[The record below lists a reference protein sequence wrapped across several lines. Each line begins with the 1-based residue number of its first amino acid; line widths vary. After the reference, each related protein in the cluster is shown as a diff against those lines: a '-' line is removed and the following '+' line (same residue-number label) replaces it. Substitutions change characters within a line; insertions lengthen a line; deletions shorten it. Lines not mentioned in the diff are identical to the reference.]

1 MISGRVRIIRSK
13 ERIDMYKILLADDEG
28 IVIDSLKFIIEK
40 NFPDICQVESAKTGR
55 KVIELAE
62 SFRPDIAFMDIQ
74 MPGINGIEAM
84 REIREMNRSTIFIVM
99 SAYDK
104 FDYAKEAINLGVLE
118 YLNKPVDQSRI
129 VDVMKRAME
138 HIDEEKERRS
148 QDLLI
153 KEKLETVVPIIE
165 NNMIYTALFQDDY
178 DVEIDNFRSLLSI
191 DRDYGFVIVLEWGD
205 NQAENRLTN
214 AVGTGIRMQ
223 SYYKEIR
230 EVVKG
235 FFECIMGS
243 MMANRIIIYVPYEKN
258 SLEYNE
264 RIEIIEKTRTMIRKL
279 KQYVDVKFRAGIG
292 SVVKIADCVRSYE
305 EGQRAL
311 RKSGGTV
318 AHVADLP
325 ITASYEADY
334 PIDEERRLF
343 DMTGKGNE
351 NEALIAA
358 NRFFGW
364 MAENYSDHINDIKL
378 KVLEFVLWAE
388 HLAINEGGM
397 TYHFLSRQDYLPS
410 LLELNTL
417 DEIQQW
423 FVNKIGAACRDV
435 VQNREKQSASSVER
449 AKAYISERYN
459 KDISLDEVSR
469 EVDIS
474 PYYFSKL
481 FKEETGSNFIE
492 YLTSI
497 RINKAKQLISG
508 SDMSMKEICTEVGY
522 SDPNYFSR
530 IFKKNVGV
538 TPTEYK
544 EGI

>member
-1 MISGRVRIIRSK
+1 
-13 ERIDMYKILLADDEG
+13 MYKIMLADDEG

-40 NFPDICQVESAKTGR
+40 NFPDICRVESAKTGR

-84 REIREMNRSTIFIVM
+84 KEIRSMNGSTIFIVM

-104 FDYAKEAINLGVLE
+104 FDYAREAINLGVLE
-118 YLNKPVDQSRI
+118 YLNKPVDQARI
-129 VDVMKRAME
+129 VDVLKRAMRM
-138 HIDEEKERRS
+138 IDEEKDRRS
-148 QDLLI
+148 QDLII

-178 DVEIDNFRSLLSI
+178 DEEIDNFRSLLSI
-191 DRDYGFVIVLEWGD
+191 DKDYGFVIVLEWGD
-205 NQAENRLTN
+205 EKTDNHLTN
-214 AVGTGIRMQ
+214 AVGTGIKMQ

-235 FFECIMGS
+235 FYECIIGS
-243 MMANRIIIYVPYEKN
+243 MMANRVIIYVPHDTDN
-258 SLEYNE
+258 LEYTE

-279 KQYVDVKFRAGIG
+279 RQYVDVKFRAGIG
-292 SVVKIADCVRSYE
+292 SVVKLEECARSYQ

-311 RKSGGTV
+311 RKSDGTV
-318 AHVADLP
+318 AHVEDLP
-325 ITASYEADY
+325 IMVSYEANY

-343 DMTGKGNE
+343 DMTEKGNE

-358 NRFFGW
+358 NRFFDW
-364 MAENYSDHINDIKL
+364 MRENYGDHIYDIKL
-378 KVLEFVLWAE
+378 KVLEFVLRAE
-388 HLAINEGGM
+388 HIAIAESGM
-397 TYHFLSRQDYLPS
+397 EYHFLSRQDYLTS
-410 LLELNTL
+410 LLALNTM

-423 FVNKIGAACRDV
+423 FINKIVSACRDV
-435 VQNREKQSASSVER
+435 VSSKEKQGSSSVER
-449 AKAYISERYN
+449 AKAYIAERYN
-459 KDISLDEVSR
+459 KDISLDDVSR
-469 EVDIS
+469 EMDIS

-481 FKEETGSNFIE
+481 FKEETGENFIE

-508 SDMSMKEICTEVGY
+508 TDMSMKEICTEVGY
-522 SDPNYFSR
+522 ADPNYFSR

-544 EGI
+544 EKQ

>member
-1 MISGRVRIIRSK
+1 
-13 ERIDMYKILLADDEG
+13 MYKILLADDEG

-40 NFPDICQVESAKTGR
+40 NFPETCQIESAKTGR

-84 REIREMNRSTIFIVM
+84 KEIRSINKSTIFIVM

-104 FDYAKEAINLGVLE
+104 FDYAKEAINLGVLD
-118 YLNKPVDQSRI
+118 YLNKPVDQGRI
-129 VDVMKRAME
+129 VEVLKRAMKM
-138 HIDEEKERRS
+138 IDDEKERRS

-165 NNMIYTALFQDDY
+165 NNMIYTALFRDDY
-178 DVEIDNFRSLLSI
+178 DEEIENFKELLSI
-191 DRDYGFVIVLEWGD
+191 DKDYGYVILLEWGD
-205 NQAENRLTN
+205 NQAEHHLTN
-214 AVGTGIRMQ
+214 AVGSGIRMQ

-235 FFECIMGS
+235 FYECVISSIMT
-243 MMANRIIIYVPYEKN
+243 NRVIIYVPYEK
-258 SLEYNE
+258 STLEYNE

-279 KQYVDVKFRAGIG
+279 KQYVDVRFRAGIG
-292 SVVKIADCVRSYE
+292 SVMKFSDCAMSYE
-305 EGQRAL
+305 EAQRAL
-311 RKSGGTV
+311 RKSDGSV

-325 ITASYEADY
+325 ITVSYENNY
-334 PIDEERRLF
+334 PIDQERRIF
-343 DMTGKGNE
+343 DMTEKGNE

-364 MAENYSDHINDIKL
+364 MAENYGDHITDIKL
-378 KVLEFVLWAE
+378 KVLEFVLWSE
-388 HLAINEGGM
+388 HLAITEGGM
-397 TYHFLSRQDYLPS
+397 KYNFLSRQDYLPS
-410 LLELNTL
+410 LLELKTL

-423 FVNKIGAACRDV
+423 FLGKISAACKDV
-435 VQNREKQSASSVER
+435 VQSKEKQSASSVER
-449 AKAYISERYN
+449 AKSYIAERYN

-481 FKEETGSNFIE
+481 FKEETGENFIE

-497 RINKAKQLISG
+497 RINKAKQLITG

-544 EGI
+544 EQS

>member
-1 MISGRVRIIRSK
+1 
-13 ERIDMYKILLADDEG
+13 MYKIMLADDEG

-62 SFRPDIAFMDIQ
+62 TFRPDIAVMDIQ
-74 MPGINGIEAM
+74 MPGINGIDAM
-84 REIREMNRSTIFIVM
+84 KEIREINRSTIFIVM

-118 YLNKPVDQSRI
+118 YLNKPVDQARI
-129 VDVMKRAME
+129 VDVLSRAMKQ
-138 HIDEEKERRS
+138 IDEEKERRS

-153 KEKLETVVPIIE
+153 KEKLETVIPIIE

-178 DVEIDNFRSLLSI
+178 DEEIDNFRNLLSI
-191 DRDYGFVIVLEWGD
+191 DKDFGFVIVLEWGD
-205 NQAENRLTN
+205 NQSENHLTN
-214 AVGTGIRMQ
+214 AVGTGIKMQ

-235 FFECIMGS
+235 FYECIIGS
-243 MMANRIIIYVPYEKN
+243 MMANRIIIYVPYGKN

-279 KQYVDVKFRAGIG
+279 RQYVDVKFRAGIG
-292 SVVKIADCVRSYE
+292 SIVRLSECARSYE
-305 EGQRAL
+305 EAQRAL
-311 RKSGGTV
+311 RKSEGSV

-325 ITASYEADY
+325 IMVSYEDNY
-334 PIDEERRLF
+334 PIDQERRLF
-343 DMTGKGNE
+343 EMTEKGNE

-364 MAENYSDHINDIKL
+364 MVENYGDHIYDIKL

-388 HLAINEGGM
+388 HLAITEGGM
-397 TYHFLSRQDYLPS
+397 EYHFLSRQDYLPQI
-410 LLELNTL
+410 LALNTL

-423 FVNKIGAACRDV
+423 FVSKISAASRDV
-435 VQNREKQSASSVER
+435 VQSKEKQSSSSVER
-449 AKAYISERYN
+449 AKAYIEQRYN

-492 YLTSI
+492 YLTSL

-544 EGI
+544 ERQ

>member
-1 MISGRVRIIRSK
+1 
-13 ERIDMYKILLADDEG
+13 MYKIMLADDEG

-40 NFPDICQVESAKTGR
+40 NFGDLCQIEYAKTGR

-62 SFRPDIAFMDIQ
+62 TFRPDIAVMDIQ

-84 REIREMNRSTIFIVM
+84 KEIRSVNKTTIFIVM

-104 FDYAKEAINLGVLE
+104 FDYAREAINLGVLE
-118 YLNKPVDQSRI
+118 YLNKPVDQARI
-129 VDVMKRAME
+129 VEVLSRAMKM
-138 HIDEEKERRS
+138 IDDEKEKRT
-148 QDLLI
+148 QDLII

-178 DVEIDNFRSLLSI
+178 DEEIENFKSLLSI
-191 DRDYGFVIVLEWGD
+191 EKEFGFVTVIEWGD
-205 NQAENRLTN
+205 HQSENRLTN

-235 FFECIMGS
+235 YFECVIGS
-243 MMANRIIIYVPYEKN
+243 MMANRVIIYVPYDN
-258 SLEYNE
+258 RTLEYTE

-279 KQYVDVKFRAGIG
+279 SQYIDMKFRAGIG
-292 SVVKIADCVRSYE
+292 SIYTLEECAKSYAE
-305 EGQRAL
+305 AQRAL
-311 RKSGGTV
+311 RKSDGTV
-318 AHVADLP
+318 AHVMDLP
-325 ITASYEADY
+325 ITITYEQNY
-334 PIDEERRLF
+334 PVDEEKRLF
-343 DMTGKGNE
+343 EMTEKGNE

-358 NRFFGW
+358 NRFFDW
-364 MAENYSDHINDIKL
+364 MVENYSDHIMDIKL
-378 KVLEFVLWAE
+378 KVLEFVLWSE
-388 HLAINEGGM
+388 HLAFEEGGM

-410 LLELNTL
+410 LLALQTV

-423 FVNKIGAACRDV
+423 FVSKISAACKDV
-435 VQNREKQSASSVER
+435 VQNKEKQSSSSVER
-449 AKAYISERYN
+449 AKTYIMERYN
-459 KDISLDEVSR
+459 KDISLDDVSR

-481 FKEETGSNFIE
+481 FKEETGENFIE

-497 RINKAKQLISG
+497 RINKAKQLITG

>member
-1 MISGRVRIIRSK
+1 
-13 ERIDMYKILLADDEG
+13 MYKILLADDEG

-40 NFPDICQVESAKTGR
+40 NFPDSCIIESARTGR

-74 MPGINGIEAM
+74 MPGINGIDAM
-84 REIREMNRSTIFIVM
+84 KEIREANKTTIFIVM

-104 FDYAKEAINLGVLE
+104 FDYAKEAINLGVLD
-118 YLNKPVDQSRI
+118 YLNKPVEQPKI
-129 VDVMKRAME
+129 VEALRRAMKQV
-138 HIDEEKERRS
+138 DDEKERRS

-178 DVEIDNFRSLLSI
+178 DSEIENFRNLLSI
-191 DRDYGFVIVLEWGD
+191 EKDFGYIIVLEWGD
-205 NQAENRLTN
+205 SHMENHLTN
-214 AVGTGIRMQ
+214 AVGTGIKMQ
-223 SYYKEIR
+223 SYYKEMR
-230 EVVKG
+230 EVIKG
-235 FFECIMGS
+235 FYDCIVGS
-243 MMANRIIIYVPYEKN
+243 VMANRMIIYVPYTKD

-279 KQYVDVKFRAGIG
+279 RKYIDVKFRAGIG
-292 SVVKIADCVRSYE
+292 SVVRLEECLRSYE
-305 EGQRAL
+305 EAQRAL
-311 RKSGGTV
+311 RKSDGTV
-318 AHVADLP
+318 AHVEDLP
-325 ITASYEADY
+325 IMVSYADNY
-334 PIDEERRLF
+334 PIDQERRIF
-343 DMTGKGNE
+343 EMTEKGKE

-364 MAENYSDHINDIKL
+364 MVENYSEHIYDIKL
-378 KVLEFVLWAE
+378 KALEFVLWAE
-388 HLAINEGGM
+388 HLAITEGGM
-397 TYHFLSRQDYLPS
+397 EYHFLSRQDYLPS
-410 LLELNTL
+410 LLALNSL

-423 FVNKIGAACRDV
+423 FLSKIGAACRDV
-435 VQNREKQSASSVER
+435 VQSKEKQSSSSVER
-449 AKAYISERYN
+449 AKAYIAERYN
-459 KDISLDEVSR
+459 KDISLDEVSK

-481 FKEETGSNFIE
+481 FKEETGENFIE
-492 YLTSI
+492 YLTGL
-497 RINKAKQLISG
+497 RINKAKQLITG

-544 EGI
+544 DRM

>member
-1 MISGRVRIIRSK
+1 
-13 ERIDMYKILLADDEG
+13 MYRILLADDEG

-40 NFPDICQVESAKTGR
+40 NFPDSCQIESAKTGR

-84 REIREMNRSTIFIVM
+84 KEIRDVNKSTIFIVM

-104 FDYAKEAINLGVLE
+104 FDYAKEAINLGVLD
-118 YLNKPVDQSRI
+118 YLNKPVDQARI
-129 VDVMKRAME
+129 VEVLKRAMKM
-138 HIDEEKERRS
+138 IDEEKERRS

-153 KEKLETVVPIIE
+153 KEKLETVIPIIE
-165 NNMIYTALFQDDY
+165 NNMIYTALFRDDY
-178 DVEIDNFRSLLSI
+178 DEEIENFKDLLSI
-191 DRDYGFVIVLEWGD
+191 DKDYGYVIILEWGD
-205 NQAENRLTN
+205 NQADHHLTN
-214 AVGTGIRMQ
+214 AVGSGIRMQ
-223 SYYKEIR
+223 SYYREIR

-235 FFECIMGS
+235 FFDCIISS
-243 MMANRIIIYVPYEKN
+243 MMANRIVIYVPYGKAT
-258 SLEYNE
+258 LEYNE
-264 RIEIIEKTRTMIRKL
+264 RIEIIEKARTMIRKL
-279 KQYVDVKFRAGIG
+279 KQYVDVRFRAGIG
-292 SVVKIADCVRSYE
+292 SVVDFSECARSYE
-305 EGQRAL
+305 EAQRAL
-311 RKSGGTV
+311 RKSDGTV

-325 ITASYEADY
+325 IMVSYADNY
-334 PIDEERRLF
+334 PIDQERRIF
-343 DMTGKGNE
+343 EMTEKGKE

-364 MAENYSDHINDIKL
+364 MVENYGDHIYDIKL
-378 KVLEFVLWAE
+378 KVLEFVLWSE
-388 HLAINEGGM
+388 HLAITEGGM
-397 TYHFLSRQDYLPS
+397 EYHFLSRQDYLPS
-410 LLELNTL
+410 LLGLKTL

-423 FVNKIGAACRDV
+423 FVSKIAAACRDV
-435 VQNREKQSASSVER
+435 VQSKEKQSSSSVER
-449 AKAYISERYN
+449 AKSYIAERYN

-481 FKEETGSNFIE
+481 FKEETGENFIE

-544 EGI
+544 EQA

>member
-1 MISGRVRIIRSK
+1 
-13 ERIDMYKILLADDEG
+13 MYKVLLADDEG

-40 NFPDICQVESAKTGR
+40 NFPETCQIESAKTGR

-84 REIREMNRSTIFIVM
+84 KEIREVNKSTIFIVM

-104 FDYAKEAINLGVLE
+104 FDYAKEAINLGVLD
-118 YLNKPVDQSRI
+118 YLNKPVDQGRI
-129 VDVMKRAME
+129 VEVLKRAMKM
-138 HIDEEKERRS
+138 IDDEKERRS

-165 NNMIYTALFQDDY
+165 NNMIYTALFRDDY
-178 DVEIDNFRSLLSI
+178 DEEIDNFRNLLSI
-191 DRDYGFVIVLEWGD
+191 DKDYGYVILLEWGD
-205 NQAENRLTN
+205 NQAEHHLTN
-214 AVGTGIRMQ
+214 AVGSGIRMQ

-235 FFECIMGS
+235 FYECIISS
-243 MMANRIIIYVPYEKN
+243 MMTNRVIIYVPYGKN
-258 SLEYNE
+258 TLEYSE

-279 KQYVDVKFRAGIG
+279 KQYVDVRFRAGIG
-292 SVVKIADCVRSYE
+292 SVVELLECARSYE
-305 EGQRAL
+305 EAQRAL
-311 RKSGGTV
+311 RKSDGTV

-325 ITASYEADY
+325 IIASYEDNY
-334 PIDEERRLF
+334 PIDQERRIF
-343 DMTGKGNE
+343 EMTEKGNE

-364 MAENYSDHINDIKL
+364 MVENYGDHIMDIKL
-378 KVLEFVLWAE
+378 KALEFVLWSE
-388 HLAINEGGM
+388 HLAITEGGM
-397 TYHFLSRQDYLPS
+397 KYNFLSRQDYLPS
-410 LLELNTL
+410 LLDLNTL

-423 FVNKIGAACRDV
+423 FTSKIGAACRDV
-435 VQNREKQSASSVER
+435 VQSKEKQSFSSVER
-449 AKAYISERYN
+449 AKSFIAERYN
-459 KDISLDEVSR
+459 KDISLDDVSR

-481 FKEETGSNFIE
+481 FKEETGENFIE
-492 YLTSI
+492 YLTSL

-508 SDMSMKEICTEVGY
+508 TDMSMKEICTEVGY

-544 EGI
+544 ENV